1 MPAPTIDDAFIQKFN
16 RDVHLEFQQRGSLF
30 RNLVRTDAEVMAS
43 TLRFQKLGT
52 ITVGSKARNGTIPIS
67 NPAHT
72 HVDVTMLDR
81 YAAVLID
88 KLDLSKLNTDVRGG
102 YIENMSAGFAR
113 ETDDQIVSAFVN
125 SGTSNI
131 VNSGGTGAISRN
143 FALLAREA
151 LDTNNVFSDGRCY
164 CAVTP
169 RQWSHLMTIDQ
180 FVREEYIGY
189 DRLPWKQEGFQ
200 MKLWN
205 RVYWFVST
213 RLPGV
218 GTSAAKLF
226 MWHKTAIGHGI
237 NAEVD
242 ITWDWENLMKGWSG
256 AGSMSMNAVAID
268 PRGIVE
274 IRVDDTT
281 ALT

>member
-30 RNLVRTDAEVMAS
+30 RTLVRTDAEVMAS

-67 NPAHT
+67 NPGHT

-81 YAAVLID
+81 YAATLID
-88 KLDLSKLNTDVRGG
+88 KLDLTKLNIDVRSG
-102 YIENMSAGFAR
+102 YVENMTAGFAR
-113 ETDDQIVSAFVN
+113 ETDDQIVAAFVAGATQTQG
-125 SGTSNI
+125 SF
-131 VNSGGTGAISRN
+131 SGGITRN
-143 FALLAREA
+143 VALLSREQ
-151 LDTNNVFSDGRCY
+151 LDVNNVFSDGRCY

-169 RQWSHLMTIDQ
+169 RQWSYLMTIDQ
-180 FVREEYIGY
+180 FTREEYIGY
-189 DRLPWKQEGFQ
+189 DQLPWKQQGFQ

-213 RLPGV
+213 RLPGT
-218 GTSAAKLF
+218 GTSQAKCY
-226 MWHKTAIGHGI
+226 MWHKTAVGHGI

-256 AGSMSMNAVAID
+256 AGSMSMNGVVID
-268 PRGIVE
+268 ARGIVE
-274 IRVDDTT
+274 IRIDDTVT
-281 ALT
+281 LP

>member
-30 RNLVRTDAEVMAS
+30 RTLVRTDAEVMAS

-67 NPAHT
+67 NPAHS
-72 HVDVTMLDR
+72 HVDVTMIDR
-81 YAAVLID
+81 YAATLID
-88 KLDLSKLNTDVRGG
+88 KLDLTKLNIDVRSG
-102 YIENMSAGFAR
+102 YVENMTAGFAR
-113 ETDDQIVSAFVN
+113 ETDDQIITAMTAGATQTVGSYA
-125 SGTSNI
+125 SG
-131 VNSGGTGAISRN
+131 ISRN
-143 FALLAREA
+143 IALLSREA
-151 LDTNNVFSDGRCY
+151 LDDNNVFSDGRCY

-169 RQWSHLMTIDQ
+169 RQWSHLMTIDE
-180 FVREEYIGY
+180 FVRAEFLGY
-189 DRLPWKQEGFQ
+189 DRMPWKQEGFQ

-218 GTSAAKLF
+218 KTSQAKCY
-226 MWHKTAIGHGI
+226 MWHKIAMGHGI

-256 AGSMSMNAVAID
+256 AGSMSMNAVTID
-268 PRGIVE
+268 ANGLVE
-274 IRVDDTT
+274 IRVDDTA
-281 ALT
+281 ALP

>member
-43 TLRFQKLGT
+43 TLRFQKMGT

-67 NPAHT
+67 NPEHS

-88 KLDLSKLNTDVRGG
+88 KLDLTKLNIPVRSG
-102 YIENMSAGFAR
+102 YVENMTAGFGR
-113 ETDDQIVSAFVN
+113 ETDDQIITAM
-125 SGTSNI
+125 
-131 VNSGGTGAISRN
+131 SGGTQFVGTTTAITRN
-143 FALLAREA
+143 LALLAREA
-151 LDTNNVFSDGRCY
+151 LDDNNVFSDGRCY

-169 RQWSHLMTIDQ
+169 RQWSHLMTIEQ
-180 FVREEYIGY
+180 FVKEEFIGY
-189 DRLPWKQEGFQ
+189 DQLPWKQEGFQ

-218 GTSAAKLF
+218 KTATAKCL

-256 AGSMSMNAVAID
+256 AGSMSMNGVIID
-268 PRGIVE
+268 TRGLVE
-274 IRVDDTT
+274 IRVDDTA
-281 ALT
+281 ALP

>member
-30 RNLVRTDAEVMAS
+30 RSLVRTDAEVLAA

-52 ITVGSKARNGTIPIS
+52 ITVGSKSRNGTINIS

-88 KLDLSKLNTDVRGG
+88 KLDLTKLNIPVREG
-102 YIENMSAGFAR
+102 YVENMTAGFAR
-113 ETDDQIVSAFVN
+113 ETDDQIIAAMTA
-125 SGTSNI
+125 GTTQFQGTF
-131 VNSGGTGAISRN
+131 SGGITRN
-143 FALLAREA
+143 VALLSREQ
-151 LDTNNVFSDGRCY
+151 LDVQNVFSDGRCY

-169 RQWSHLMTIDQ
+169 RQWSYLMTIDQ

-213 RLPGV
+213 RLPGT
-218 GTSAAKLF
+218 GTATARCY
-226 MWHKTAIGHGI
+226 MWHKIAVGHGI

-256 AGSMSMNAVAID
+256 AGSMSMNAVVID
-268 PRGIVE
+268 AKGLVE
-274 IRVDDTT
+274 IRIDDTV
-281 ALT
+281 ALP

>member
-1 MPAPTIDDAFIQKFN
+1 MPAPTIDDAFVQKFN

-30 RNLVRTDAEVMAS
+30 RTLVRTDAEVMAS

-67 NPAHT
+67 NPGHT

-81 YAAVLID
+81 YAATLID
-88 KLDLSKLNTDVRGG
+88 KLDLTKLNIDVRSG
-102 YIENMSAGFAR
+102 YVENMTAGFAR
-113 ETDDQIVSAFVN
+113 ETDDQIVAALTAGATQTQGSF
-125 SGTSNI
+125 
-131 VNSGGTGAISRN
+131 SGGITRN
-143 FALLAREA
+143 VALLAREQ

-169 RQWSHLMTIDQ
+169 RQWSYLMTIDQ
-180 FVREEYIGY
+180 FTREEYIGY
-189 DRLPWKQEGFQ
+189 DQLPWKQQGFQ

-213 RLPGV
+213 RLPGA
-218 GTSAAKLF
+218 GTSTARCY
-226 MWHKTAIGHGI
+226 MWHKTAVGHGI

-256 AGSMSMNAVAID
+256 AGSMSMNAVVID
-268 PRGIVE
+268 ARGLVE
-274 IRVDDTT
+274 IRIDDTVT
-281 ALT
+281 LP

>member
-30 RNLVRTDAEVMAS
+30 RGLVRTDAEVMAN

-52 ITVGSKARNGTIPIS
+52 ITVGSKARNGTINIS
-67 NPAHT
+67 NPEHT

-88 KLDLSKLNTDVRGG
+88 KLDLTKLNIPVRAG
-102 YIENMSAGFAR
+102 YVENMTAGFGR
-113 ETDDQIVSAFVN
+113 ETDDQIITAMAAGSQSV
-125 SGTSNI
+125 GTY
-131 VNSGGTGAISRN
+131 SGGISRN
-143 FALLAREA
+143 LALLGREK
-151 LDTNNVFSDGRCY
+151 LDDNNVFSDGRCY

-189 DRLPWKQEGFQ
+189 DQLPWKQEGFQ

-213 RLPGV
+213 RLPGK
-218 GTSAAKLF
+218 GTNQAKCL

-237 NAEVD
+237 NAEVE

-256 AGSMSMNAVAID
+256 AGSMSMNATIID
-268 PRGIVE
+268 TRGLVE
-274 IRVDDTT
+274 IRVDDTA
-281 ALT
+281 ALA